1 MHLTQVAVDS
11 RDTEIDGVAATQIP
25 WLQILYSGD
34 CRITGLLLVL
44 SLVCGGTATGG
55 PMWAL
60 PTQK

>member
-55 PMWAL
+55 L
-60 PTQK
+60 G